1 MQICSFR
8 NFFNKTYAINLLKS
22 TSNTVFHLLC
32 NIILKFTKTVFTANK
47 WSSTYFC
54 PDLSEGISFEDLEK
68 VFISTVKI
76 NHKLSKT
83 SLLPLP
89 EWRRG
94 HRCRKRRVSR
104 RCDGAGDTWGCSAGW
119 RTWDRGHTWMA
130 APCCG
135 HDCVSGGRPSQRT
148 AYHTPCTPHCGSV
161 KHITYSLLYTVIF
174 YLLHLLNGF
183 ALC

>member
-1 MQICSFR
+1 MQ
-8 NFFNKTYAINLLKS
+8 Y
-22 TSNTVFHLLC
+22 
-32 NIILKFTKTVFTANK
+32 IILKFTKTVFIANK

-68 VFISTVKI
+68 VFTSTFKI

-83 SLLPLP
+83 SLLPWP

-94 HRCRKRRVSR
+94 HRCHKRRVSR
-104 RCDGAGDTWGCSAGW
+104 PCVGAGDTWGCSAGW
-119 RTWDRGHTWMA
+119 RTWDRGHTWTA

-161 KHITYSLLYTVIF
+161 KKYHIQSTVYSYFRPSTLVKWFCPVLNSSKHSRCKRDNSVLLQTTQS
-174 YLLHLLNGF
+174 
-183 ALC
+183 